1 MESIQSTKSGP
12 TEDKTARLSGGQAA
26 YALTRSV
33 TPYDHESPSRK
44 QLQLMKVY
52 SSNVKN

>member
-33 TPYDHESPSRK
+33 TPYDHEKKLRHPEK
-44 QLQLMKVY
+44 KL
-52 SSNVKN
+52 KN